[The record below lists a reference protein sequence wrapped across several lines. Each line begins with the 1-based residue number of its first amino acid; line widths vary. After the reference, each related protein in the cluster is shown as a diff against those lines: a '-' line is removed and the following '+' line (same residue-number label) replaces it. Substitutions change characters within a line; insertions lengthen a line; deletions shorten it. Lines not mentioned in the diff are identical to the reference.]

1 MKTYELLKDL
11 GDLKAGTR
19 AQLDPVTGYY
29 HFRRTNGLYYQYS
42 QEAVESNQE
51 WFREV
56 REKEAGSRK

>member
-19 AQLDPVTGYY
+19 ARFDPVTGYY
-29 HFRRTNGLYYQYS
+29 HFRRTNGLYYQYAA
-42 QEAVESNQE
+42 EAVESNPE

-56 REKEAGSRK
+56 KGESAGSQE